1 MTKKNKTTI
10 AIFAAYMPPHV
21 GGIERY
27 TSNLVKQF
35 LNLGYQPIV
44 VTSNYDGEKEFE
56 VIDGV
61 VTIRL
66 PIYETFKN
74 RYPIVKLGN
83 KKKELMKLLDDYNIK
98 AIIVNTRFHLTSH
111 VGVSYAKRHK
121 IPVYL
126 IEHGSNYVTL
136 DNKFIDFFAN
146 RYEDFLTLRL
156 KNKIAGFYG
165 VSEAC
170 GKWLKHFKI
179 EASGTWYNSIDF
191 KQDVLEKTPHEG
203 VNFLYAGRIIK
214 QKGVYNILVAFEA
227 LLTKY
232 EDINLYI
239 AGDGSELETYKK
251 DFSKDRIHFLG
262 KLDYDELVKY
272 YANCDVFLYPPLWP
286 EGLPTSI
293 LEAGLM
299 RCAVIG
305 TDQGGIKEIITNKEN
320 GLITSGAVQDLES
333 AMELLIKDEVL
344 RKKYADALY
353 ETVRDKFSWEVTA
366 KKIIKDIKLR

>member
-1 MTKKNKTTI
+1 MKRKNKVAI

-35 LNLGYQPIV
+35 LDLGYQPIV

-56 VIDGV
+56 VVDGV
-61 VTIRL
+61 VMIRL

-83 KKKELMKLLDDYNIK
+83 KKKELMRLLDDYNIK

-111 VGVSYAKRHK
+111 VGVSYAKHHN

-146 RYEDFLTLRL
+146 RYEDILTFRL

-179 EASGTWYNSIDF
+179 EATGTWYNSIDF
-191 KQDVLEKTPHEG
+191 KQDVLEKIPHEG
-203 VNFLYAGRIIK
+203 INFLYAGRIIK
-214 QKGVYNILVAFEA
+214 QKGVYNILMAFKE
-227 LLTKY
+227 LSLKY
-232 EDINLYI
+232 ENINLYI
-239 AGDGSELETYKK
+239 AGDGSELETYKREFNYK
-251 DFSKDRIHFLG
+251 GIYFLG
-262 KLDYDELVKY
+262 KLEYDELVKY

-305 TDQGGIKEIITNKEN
+305 TDQGGIKEIISNGEN
-320 GLITSGAVQDLES
+320 GLIISGEIKDLKK
-333 AMELLIKDEVL
+333 AMELLIKNEDL
-344 RKKYADALY
+344 RKKYADVLY

-366 KKIIKDIKLR
+366 KKIVKDIKLK